1 MPLTYQQFVENRNR
15 NPEEFNRNIL
25 PQMDLLEAAL
35 RETVRTLN
43 NAQPKD
49 AARIKEFNAM
59 ADAIHTV
66 CHPGTLTWESTK
78 NAAMQRFGTLRD
90 FLEKEDGK
98 NYELL
103 EATMKEHTELLAN
116 LPQAEQS
123 KPMMERYRDLSV
135 YFGLNYS
142 ADYTRRFNKL
152 HRERFLA
159 NRDKDPTGFRN
170 YTAKQI
176 DYVSGVFRQ
185 LAQELEDE
193 RGDYRQIRALRQM
206 AEHLTVLKA
215 DGDKV
220 SAQEMENA
228 LEKLRGLTALLEDH
242 EGELALR
249 LHSAAGNNP
258 KLLELLPDSPALRKM
273 PVLQHLTE
281 IIPVLSLELTNGLQQ
296 LAAQENMLVTEEQ
309 EQLAQQQEEAARLAD
324 LQAEEEDAQEE
335 LHYQDL
341 EEKLRKN
348 AADREKQ
355 EQDRRAAFVQAQ
367 TNHRNQNGSF
377 VLPPQYNDLDAAGMV
392 LHAAKE
398 NGPQYQ
404 ALVNFSRKLDA
415 AIKQWDSYLEPGGVL
430 EQRLTAE
437 LAQLPEQAPEELQS
451 SAIEAALEA
460 VSPAE
465 QEKFLQERLRGAYEE
480 RLAAEQARLGPD
492 ATPEQARASLYR
504 EELTESFREPLR
516 DAAYSRQQQEQNREE
531 AAIALA
537 AEKRDSMEPGA
548 REAYEKDKVQLRNDV
563 IARRIRN
570 KLLEAGRQDEDFRK
584 AFLNDQM
591 PTVGDR
597 EQYYLAHNRETELIN
612 NYRMGTV
619 RQEIALYNSRINE
632 LLNQALHDRT
642 KWKELNQLFEKLGA
656 PATIEGADPK
666 ALMDHLLNTA
676 RDETLDAETERF
688 ALEKLSKTIPAW
700 EIERRARHSLPLE
713 KSDRALLYGWA
724 REQKK
729 AQVHREVRRERR
741 QAMPELAALGIDKAK
756 AMRRD
761 LNRILEGCAG
771 LLPAEE
777 ENQPLAFDYEQALLE
792 DEGLNDNHRQQLI
805 AAYRR
810 YQAEQQNGGQPQA
823 PQAPDPR
830 MSEADKRAQR
840 AKLREERHWRR
851 IVRLDMIERRQAAE
865 ARRRQAIDAVK
876 NQKIRGQYPVV
887 GAAVAR
893 LRANLQGAKLTQG
906 ELGEAFQGLDD
917 AWTQGDLQAGQAL
930 KEKLEFKPQP
940 VETQKQLFAEDDRIY
955 PREED
960 NEPQDALQG
969 DQVLEQ
975 GDEHAVQRNYTHVED
990 DFLFRVENENPPQEE
1005 PQVQKPKYYVFQPEF
1020 VDEEQMQQEAL
1031 RQNLAQGLNQ
1041 GPQPVNQPSGKRVV
1055 IQGKSLHGKLR
1066 DTVEAISA
1074 NPALKGA
1081 AVDVIMPDRVPGPAS
1096 DHVEEQILPPQN
1108 TARSEMHSASWWIK
1122 KLRSAENLYKRN
1134 PETRTKEL
1142 DVTKLACIMAARDLA
1157 NSVRGEKDNL
1167 VNKNLSLG
1175 QIRARAAELAN
1186 QPDFNNFI
1194 LKIRSDPE
1202 LQRKA
1207 ISAVGNGHGGGLDD
1221 LFSEYLARKA
1231 PGELPVSPE
1240 LKRWA
1245 PSALQRIEGLQ
1256 EQLRQGDLDE
1266 FQTKKRLAEII
1277 AARKLVGA
1285 RRAGTFH
1292 HADERLN
1299 KKLTEPKKLN
1309 AKAGDLETCLNMLTS
1324 DQIQNLARMAKDG
1337 PGGAML
1343 EHFKTMNTVK
1353 LHMAEINRG
1362 LAFNPK
1368 YKVDAAL
1375 AMAIYKE
1382 NAQNSDAQLD
1392 DTKAMRTA
1400 AALRK
1405 LPFYKEFQ
1413 GREETNDK
1421 LKQNVDIGGL
1431 YNDYVQL
1438 KDQHLQDNK
1447 EQDARPLNELLDERE
1462 PQRSSTLDSV
1472 LNWK

>member
-1 MPLTYQQFVENRNR
+1 MPLTYQAFVETRKK
-15 NPEEFNRNIL
+15 NPEEFSQKIL
-25 PQMDLLEAAL
+25 PQMDLLEAVL

-43 NAQPKD
+43 NARPKD
-49 AARIKEFNAM
+49 TARIKEFNAM

-66 CHPGTLTWESTK
+66 CHPGALSRESTK
-78 NAAMQRFGTLRD
+78 IAAMQRFGTLRD

-98 NYELL
+98 NYQLL
-103 EATMKEHTELLAN
+103 EATVKEHPELLAN
-116 LPQAEQS
+116 LPQAEQR

-142 ADYTRRFNKL
+142 EVYTRRFNKV

-159 NRDKDPTGFRN
+159 NRDKDPVGFRN

-185 LAQELEDE
+185 LAQELEQE
-193 RGDYRQIRALRQM
+193 RGGTSRESRELRRM
-206 AEHLTVLKA
+206 AEYLTVLKTDEA
-215 DGDKV
+215 
-220 SAQEMENA
+220 SPQEMENA
-228 LEKLRGLTALLEDH
+228 LEKLRGLSDLLE
-242 EGELALR
+242 ENAGQLGLA
-249 LHSAAGNNP
+249 LHSAAAKDP
-258 KLLELLPDSPALRKM
+258 KLLELLPASPALRKM

-281 IIPVLSLELTNGLQQ
+281 IFPVLSLDLTKGLQQ
-296 LAAQENMLVTEEQ
+296 LAAQENLLVTEEQ

-324 LQAEEEDAQEE
+324 LQAEEEDAKEE
-335 LHYQDL
+335 LHYQHL
-341 EEKLRKN
+341 EETLRKN
-348 AADREKQ
+348 TADREKQ
-355 EQDRRAAFVQAQ
+355 EQDRRAAFLQAQ
-367 TNHRNQNGSF
+367 TNHRNQNGPF
-377 VLPPQYNDLDAAGMV
+377 ALPPQYNDLDAAGMV
-392 LHAAKE
+392 LHSAKE

-404 ALVNFSRKLDA
+404 ALVNFSQKLDA
-415 AIKQWDSYLEPGGVL
+415 AIKQWDSCLEPGGVL
-430 EQRLTAE
+430 EQRLAAE
-437 LAQLPEQAPEELQS
+437 MAQLPEQAPEEVQT

-460 VSPAE
+460 VSPEA
-465 QEKFLQERLRGAYEE
+465 QEKFLLERLAGEYEN
-480 RLAAEQARLGPD
+480 RLAAEQARLGPN

-516 DAAYSRQQQEQNREE
+516 EAAYSPQQLEKNRED
-531 AAIALA
+531 AALALA
-537 AEKRDSMEPGA
+537 AEKRDAMDAGA
-548 REAYEKDKVQLRNDV
+548 RQAYDKDKAQLRNDV

-570 KLLEAGRQDEDFRK
+570 KLLEAGQDEDFRQ

-591 PTVGDR
+591 PTTQDR
-597 EQYYLAHNRETELIN
+597 EQYYLAHNREADLVN
-612 NYRMGTV
+612 NYHMGV
-619 RQEIALYNSRINE
+619 ERQEVALYNSRLNE
-632 LLNQALHDRT
+632 LLNQALYDRT
-642 KWKELNQLFEKLGA
+642 KWKELNQLFEKLGV
-656 PATIEGADPK
+656 PANIDGANPK
-666 ALMDHLLNTA
+666 ALLDHLLNAA
-676 RDETLDAETERF
+676 RDETLEAETERT
-688 ALEKLSKTIPAW
+688 ALEKLSKTLPDW
-700 EIERRARHSLPLE
+700 EIARRARHSLPLE
-713 KSDRALLYGWA
+713 KNDQALLYGWA

-729 AQVHREVRRERR
+729 AQVRRAVRRERR

-761 LNRILEGCAG
+761 LKRILDGCNG
-771 LLPAEE
+771 LLPTEAE
-777 ENQPLAFDYEQALLE
+777 NKPLAFDYEQAVLE
-792 DEGLNDNHRQQLI
+792 DEKLSDRHRQQLI
-805 AAYRR
+805 AAYKR

-851 IVRLDMIERRQAAE
+851 ILRIDMIERRQAAE
-865 ARRRQAIDAVK
+865 TRRRQAIDEVK
-876 NQKIRGQYPVV
+876 NQKIRDQYPVV

-893 LRANLQGAKLTQG
+893 VRANLQGINPTQG
-906 ELGEAFQGLDD
+906 ELGEAFKGLDK
-917 AWTQGDLQAGQAL
+917 AWTQGDLQSGQAL
-930 KEKLEFKPQP
+930 KEKLDFRPRS
-940 VETQKQLFAEDDRIY
+940 VETQKQLIEADDRLY
-955 PREED
+955 PRED
-960 NEPQDALQG
+960 DKEPQDDLAGGQG
-969 DQVLEQ
+969 LEQ
-975 GDEHAVQRNYTHVED
+975 DDENNVQRNYTQVDD
-990 DFLFRVENENPPQEE
+990 DFLFRVEDQNPLQQE

-1066 DTVEAISA
+1066 DTVEEISA

-1081 AVDVIMPDRVPGPAS
+1081 AVDVIMPDQVPGPAS

-1122 KLRSAENLYKRN
+1122 KLRSPENLYKRN

-1142 DVTKLACIMAARDLA
+1142 DITKLACIMAARDLA
-1157 NSVRGEKDNL
+1157 NSVRGEKANL
-1167 VNKNLSLG
+1167 VNKNLSPG

-1207 ISAVGNGHGGGLDD
+1207 ISAVGEGHGGGLDD

-1256 EQLRQGDLDE
+1256 EQLRQGNLDE
-1266 FQTKKRLAEII
+1266 FQAKKRVAEII

-1285 RRAGTFH
+1285 RRAGFLQ
-1292 HADERLN
+1292 HADQRLN
-1299 KKLTEPKKLN
+1299 QKLTDPAKLN

-1324 DQIQNLARMAKDG
+1324 DQIQDLARQAKEG
-1337 PGGAML
+1337 HGGAML
-1343 EHFKTMNTVK
+1343 ESFKKLNTVK
-1353 LHMAEINRG
+1353 LHMDEIKRG

-1382 NAQNSDAQLD
+1382 NAQNPDAQLD
-1392 DTKAMRTA
+1392 DTRAMRTA
-1400 AALRK
+1400 AALRG
-1405 LPFYKEFQ
+1405 LPFYKEFEQ
-1413 GREETNDK
+1413 REETADK

-1431 YNDYVQL
+1431 YNDYVQF
-1438 KDQHLQDNK
+1438 KDEHKPEKQNPEEH
-1447 EQDARPLNELLDERE
+1447 PLNELLEE
-1462 PQRSSTLDSV
+1462 EGPQRTSTQESA
-1472 LNWK
+1472 LNWQ

>member
-43 NAQPKD
+43 NTQPKD

-103 EATMKEHTELLAN
+103 EATMKKHPELLAD

-159 NRDKDPTGFRN
+159 NRDKDLTGFRN

-176 DYVSGVFRQ
+176 DYVSAVFRQ

-220 SAQEMENA
+220 PAQEIENA
-228 LEKLRGLTALLEDH
+228 LEKLRGLSVLLEDH

-324 LQAEEEDAQEE
+324 LQAEEEDAQE
-335 LHYQDL
+335 
-341 EEKLRKN
+341 
-348 AADREKQ
+348 
-355 EQDRRAAFVQAQ
+355 
-367 TNHRNQNGSF
+367 
-377 VLPPQYNDLDAAGMV
+377 
-392 LHAAKE
+392 
-398 NGPQYQ
+398 
-404 ALVNFSRKLDA
+404 
-415 AIKQWDSYLEPGGVL
+415 
-430 EQRLTAE
+430 
-437 LAQLPEQAPEELQS
+437 
-451 SAIEAALEA
+451 
-460 VSPAE
+460 
-465 QEKFLQERLRGAYEE
+465 
-480 RLAAEQARLGPD
+480 
-492 ATPEQARASLYR
+492 
-504 EELTESFREPLR
+504 
-516 DAAYSRQQQEQNREE
+516 
-531 AAIALA
+531 
-537 AEKRDSMEPGA
+537 
-548 REAYEKDKVQLRNDV
+548 
-563 IARRIRN
+563 
-570 KLLEAGRQDEDFRK
+570 
-584 AFLNDQM
+584 
-591 PTVGDR
+591 
-597 EQYYLAHNRETELIN
+597 
-612 NYRMGTV
+612 
-619 RQEIALYNSRINE
+619 
-632 LLNQALHDRT
+632 
-642 KWKELNQLFEKLGA
+642 
-656 PATIEGADPK
+656 
-666 ALMDHLLNTA
+666 
-676 RDETLDAETERF
+676 
-688 ALEKLSKTIPAW
+688 
-700 EIERRARHSLPLE
+700 
-713 KSDRALLYGWA
+713 
-724 REQKK
+724 
-729 AQVHREVRRERR
+729 
-741 QAMPELAALGIDKAK
+741 
-756 AMRRD
+756 
-761 LNRILEGCAG
+761 
-771 LLPAEE
+771 
-777 ENQPLAFDYEQALLE
+777 
-792 DEGLNDNHRQQLI
+792 
-805 AAYRR
+805 
-810 YQAEQQNGGQPQA
+810 
-823 PQAPDPR
+823 
-830 MSEADKRAQR
+830 
-840 AKLREERHWRR
+840 
-851 IVRLDMIERRQAAE
+851 
-865 ARRRQAIDAVK
+865 
-876 NQKIRGQYPVV
+876 
-887 GAAVAR
+887 
-893 LRANLQGAKLTQG
+893 
-906 ELGEAFQGLDD
+906 
-917 AWTQGDLQAGQAL
+917 
-930 KEKLEFKPQP
+930 
-940 VETQKQLFAEDDRIY
+940 
-955 PREED
+955 
-960 NEPQDALQG
+960 
-969 DQVLEQ
+969 
-975 GDEHAVQRNYTHVED
+975 
-990 DFLFRVENENPPQEE
+990 
-1005 PQVQKPKYYVFQPEF
+1005 
-1020 VDEEQMQQEAL
+1020 AL

-1055 IQGKSLHGKLR
+1055 VQGNPLHGKLR
-1066 DTVEAISA
+1066 DAVEEIFA

-1081 AVDVIMPDRVPGPAS
+1081 AVDVIMTDRVPGPAS

-1122 KLRSAENLYKRN
+1122 KLRSAENLYKQN
-1134 PETRTKEL
+1134 PKTGTKEL
-1142 DVTKLACIMAARDLA
+1142 DVTKLAGIMAARDLA
-1157 NSVRGEKDNL
+1157 NSVRGEEANL
-1167 VNKNLSLG
+1167 VNKNLSPG

-1207 ISAVGNGHGGGLDD
+1207 ISAVGDGHGGGLDD

-1337 PGGAML
+1337 HGGAML

-1353 LHMAEINRG
+1353 LHMAEINHG

-1382 NAQNSDAQLD
+1382 NAQNSEAQLD

-1405 LPFYKEFQ
+1405 LPFYQEFQ

-1438 KDQHLQDNK
+1438 KEQHLQNNK

-1472 LNWK
+1472 LNRK

>member
-43 NAQPKD
+43 NTQPKD

-103 EATMKEHTELLAN
+103 EATMKKHPELLAD

-159 NRDKDPTGFRN
+159 NRDKDLTGFRN

-176 DYVSGVFRQ
+176 DYVSAVFRQ

-220 SAQEMENA
+220 PAQEIENA
-228 LEKLRGLTALLEDH
+228 LEKLRGLSVLLEDH

-335 LHYQDL
+335 L
-341 EEKLRKN
+341 
-348 AADREKQ
+348 
-355 EQDRRAAFVQAQ
+355 
-367 TNHRNQNGSF
+367 
-377 VLPPQYNDLDAAGMV
+377 
-392 LHAAKE
+392 
-398 NGPQYQ
+398 
-404 ALVNFSRKLDA
+404 
-415 AIKQWDSYLEPGGVL
+415 
-430 EQRLTAE
+430 
-437 LAQLPEQAPEELQS
+437 
-451 SAIEAALEA
+451 
-460 VSPAE
+460 
-465 QEKFLQERLRGAYEE
+465 
-480 RLAAEQARLGPD
+480 
-492 ATPEQARASLYR
+492 
-504 EELTESFREPLR
+504 
-516 DAAYSRQQQEQNREE
+516 
-531 AAIALA
+531 
-537 AEKRDSMEPGA
+537 
-548 REAYEKDKVQLRNDV
+548 
-563 IARRIRN
+563 
-570 KLLEAGRQDEDFRK
+570 
-584 AFLNDQM
+584 
-591 PTVGDR
+591 
-597 EQYYLAHNRETELIN
+597 
-612 NYRMGTV
+612 
-619 RQEIALYNSRINE
+619 
-632 LLNQALHDRT
+632 
-642 KWKELNQLFEKLGA
+642 
-656 PATIEGADPK
+656 
-666 ALMDHLLNTA
+666 
-676 RDETLDAETERF
+676 
-688 ALEKLSKTIPAW
+688 
-700 EIERRARHSLPLE
+700 
-713 KSDRALLYGWA
+713 
-724 REQKK
+724 
-729 AQVHREVRRERR
+729 
-741 QAMPELAALGIDKAK
+741 
-756 AMRRD
+756 
-761 LNRILEGCAG
+761 
-771 LLPAEE
+771 
-777 ENQPLAFDYEQALLE
+777 
-792 DEGLNDNHRQQLI
+792 
-805 AAYRR
+805 
-810 YQAEQQNGGQPQA
+810 
-823 PQAPDPR
+823 
-830 MSEADKRAQR
+830 
-840 AKLREERHWRR
+840 
-851 IVRLDMIERRQAAE
+851 
-865 ARRRQAIDAVK
+865 
-876 NQKIRGQYPVV
+876 
-887 GAAVAR
+887 
-893 LRANLQGAKLTQG
+893 
-906 ELGEAFQGLDD
+906 
-917 AWTQGDLQAGQAL
+917 
-930 KEKLEFKPQP
+930 
-940 VETQKQLFAEDDRIY
+940 
-955 PREED
+955 
-960 NEPQDALQG
+960 
-969 DQVLEQ
+969 
-975 GDEHAVQRNYTHVED
+975 
-990 DFLFRVENENPPQEE
+990 
-1005 PQVQKPKYYVFQPEF
+1005 
-1020 VDEEQMQQEAL
+1020 

-1055 IQGKSLHGKLR
+1055 IQGNPLHGKLR
-1066 DTVEAISA
+1066 DAVEEIFA

-1081 AVDVIMPDRVPGPAS
+1081 AVDVIMTDRVPGPAS

-1122 KLRSAENLYKRN
+1122 KLRSAENLYKQN
-1134 PETRTKEL
+1134 PKTGTKEL
-1142 DVTKLACIMAARDLA
+1142 DVTKLAGIMAARDLA
-1157 NSVRGEKDNL
+1157 NSVRGEKANL

-1207 ISAVGNGHGGGLDD
+1207 ISAVGDGHGGGLDD

-1337 PGGAML
+1337 HGGAML

-1353 LHMAEINRG
+1353 LHMAEINHG

-1382 NAQNSDAQLD
+1382 NAQNSEAQLD

-1405 LPFYKEFQ
+1405 LPFYQEFQ

-1438 KDQHLQDNK
+1438 KEQHLQNNK

-1472 LNWK
+1472 LNRK